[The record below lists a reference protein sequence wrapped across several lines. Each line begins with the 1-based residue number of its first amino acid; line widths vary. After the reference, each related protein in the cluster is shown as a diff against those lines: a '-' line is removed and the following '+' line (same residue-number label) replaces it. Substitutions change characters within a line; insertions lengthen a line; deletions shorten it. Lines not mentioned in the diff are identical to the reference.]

1 MIRILAALY
10 FTLISLTGYADSE
23 LSFLHGE
30 WSGVGN
36 QSGET
41 SFVRH
46 AWSPVLGGRMTR
58 LDLHNLFSGKDGAP
72 ISFEGVGYYQATGD
86 QAFKGFWVDNTG
98 SVMPLQATLDG
109 TTLTAIW
116 VGEGDKL
123 GRSIYQVS
131 PEGVLLT
138 QNSLKTAGGEWQEFG
153 SAELIR
159 TPTDGESKTMGKVT
173 GIGGVFLK
181 SKGDAKALSAWYRQH
196 LGMSLEDFGGSVL
209 QWEDDHAEDK
219 GLTVWHVAETTSEWF
234 SPSDSTFMINYRVDD
249 LEAMLEQFRASGIEI
264 LQGPEY
270 HENGVFAWIMDPD
283 GNKVELWEPKI
294 WDDANKK

>member
-1 MIRILAALY
+1 MIRILTAL
-10 FTLISLTGYADSE
+10 FLTSMSLSGHAENE
-23 LSFLHGE
+23 LAFLHGE

-46 AWSPVLGGRMTR
+46 AWSPALGGRMTQ
-58 LDLHNLFSGKDGAP
+58 LKLNNLFTGKNGEP
-72 ISFEGVGYYQATGD
+72 VSFEGVGYYRSTGD
-86 QAFKGFWVDNTG
+86 QQLKGFWVDNTG
-98 SVMPLQATLDG
+98 AVMPLQANLDG
-109 TTLTAIW
+109 TTLTVIW
-116 VGEGDKL
+116 AAGDEKL
-123 GRSIYQVS
+123 GRSIYQVT

-138 QNSLKTAGGEWQEFG
+138 QNSLKTGDGEWREFG
-153 SAELIR
+153 RAELIR
-159 TPTDGESKTMGKVT
+159 TPTAGELKTMGKVT

-196 LGMSLEDFGGSVL
+196 LGMSLEDFGGSIL

-219 GLTVWHVAETTSEWF
+219 GLTVWHVAESTSEWF

-249 LEAMLEQFRASGIEI
+249 LEAMLEQFRQSGIEI